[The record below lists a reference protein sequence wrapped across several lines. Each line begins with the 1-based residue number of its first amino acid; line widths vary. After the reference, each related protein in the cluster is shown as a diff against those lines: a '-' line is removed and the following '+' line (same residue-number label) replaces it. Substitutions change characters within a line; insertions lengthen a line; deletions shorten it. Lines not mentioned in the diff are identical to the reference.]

1 MVGTHTVAH
10 TFKAVKVAGAAAERR
25 ADKPVKQRAVKALA
39 GQALRL
45 VQNGVEH
52 GVRVAAVAARAEQ
65 AGIAHALIS
74 GGKVRIDE
82 TLVIQARVERRGF
95 SYENFGVLLAVTY
108 CLRRAKQFGV
118 TQDDILNLVLIC
130 LPSAIVGARL
140 YYVIFEW
147 DQFFG
152 PGIPWYRFLDIRSGG
167 LAIYGGVIGAVLG
180 MLIYTR
186 VRKLKI
192 FPCLDLTGIGLLLGQ
207 AIGRWG
213 NFFNREAH
221 GSVTTCF
228 LRMGLVENGELQ
240 YFHPTFLYESVW
252 NLTGFVVLHF
262 LSKKRKFDGQMFL
275 AYLAWY
281 GAGRMVIEGLRT
293 DSLWLGPVRVSQ
305 LLAAVT
311 MLLALGIL
319 LYHAIFVRHD
329 PAKMQVNRMAAAE
342 AAETQPEEGAE
353 PSGEASEQED
363 EASEE
368 SEESIG
374 PDESKE

>member
-1 MVGTHTVAH
+1 MNIFLTSPISFPGLGIEGIDPPDGFCIPGTN
-10 TFKAVKVAGAAAERR
+10 FEIKFY
-25 ADKPVKQRAVKALA
+25 
-39 GQALRL
+39 
-45 VQNGVEH
+45 GVI
-52 GVRVAAVAARAEQ
+52 
-65 AGIAHALIS
+65 IAI
-74 GGKVRIDE
+74 
-82 TLVIQARVERRGF
+82 
-95 SYENFGVLLAVTY
+95 GVLLAVTY

-140 YYVIFEW
+140 YYVVFEW

-186 VRKLKI
+186 VRKLKVLP
-192 FPCLDLTGIGLLLGQ
+192 FLDLTGIGLLLGQ

-221 GSVTTCF
+221 GGVTTCF

-262 LSKKRKFDGQMFL
+262 LSKKRKIRRSDVPCIS
-275 AYLAWY
+275 
-281 GAGRMVIEGLRT
+281 RMVRRRAHGHR
-293 DSLWLGPVRVSQ
+293 GPAHRQPVARPGPCQPAARSRDH
-305 LLAAVT
+305 AAV
-311 MLLALGIL
+311 A
-319 LYHAIFVRHD
+319 RH
-329 PAKMQVNRMAAAE
+329 PAVSGHLCQTRSREDAGQPRGSGRSCQGRRGAA
-342 AAETQPEEGAE
+342 EEGAE